1 MRLLCSADV
10 HASWKQVHACTATC
24 SSWARQATPR
34 HPNCPQRRACGNSAA
49 TNPGAD
55 LAGAQAGTLTPAN
68 AGDGV
73 LTLTGW
79 SAALGLLAIVV
90 VAVVGAGLAYR
101 RYKGYDQMST
111 YTLVNKTAGRA

>member
-1 MRLLCSADV
+1 ML
-10 HASWKQVHACTATC
+10 
-24 SSWARQATPR
+24 
-34 HPNCPQRRACGNSAA
+34 
-49 TNPGAD
+49 

-68 AGDGV
+68 AGDGM

-79 SAALGLLAIVV
+79 SAALGLLAILV

-111 YTLVNKTAGRA
+111 YTLVNKTGGRA

>member
-1 MRLLCSADV
+1 MCGHMARMREDTLAPMQSVTRHVLACMLHLAE
-10 HASWKQVHACTATC
+10 CTATIDTEHVRPLVLSVC
-24 SSWARQATPR
+24 AAREQE
-34 HPNCPQRRACGNSAA
+34 
-49 TNPGAD
+49 
-55 LAGAQAGTLTPAN
+55 GTLAPAN
-68 AGDGV
+68 AGDGM

-111 YTLVNKTAGRA
+111 YTLVNKGLAK

>member
-1 MRLLCSADV
+1 MFTASKPASKSASAGTV
-10 HASWKQVHACTATC
+10 Q
-24 SSWARQATPR
+24 
-34 HPNCPQRRACGNSAA
+34 PQCLALN
-49 TNPGAD
+49 

-111 YTLVNKTAGRA
+111 YTLVNKTTGRA

>member
-1 MRLLCSADV
+1 MQTRPPWLPCSPCTLC
-10 HASWKQVHACTATC
+10 TC
-24 SSWARQATPR
+24 LEKAGSIGCGLHHHPSTQCSRPLYKSRARELP
-34 HPNCPQRRACGNSAA
+34 
-49 TNPGAD
+49 

-68 AGDGV
+68 AGDGM

-90 VAVVGAGLAYR
+90 VTVVGAGLAYR

-111 YTLVNKTAGRA
+111 YTLVNKTPGRS